1 MCIQRQRY
9 ESCVSGAEQ
18 STPRTQQD
26 IDMTEHSITR
36 RDFGK
41 TLSAAAAAT
50 ALPTMLAR
58 HAHAA
63 DAVREGLQIGA
74 MGALRTT
81 LPEANKKHDLI
92 FDAKDFRDSTSVLL
106 AIEQG
111 ELETGNTT
119 TQHLIRAI
127 SENIPVRWVCGW
139 GGGYNV
145 LVSRKGL
152 DLKKDDAAAL
162 KSQAASRKQS
172 GKPLTIGVPTG
183 SMQHAKV
190 AIYLKSIGIDPD
202 KDVQIANI
210 PFPNHPRALEAADVD
225 LAMTLSAFG
234 AIAIEKGDATLF
246 LHMFGGNF
254 GKQEIGFIV
263 TEKLIRDKPALL
275 QRIVNAHVD
284 AMTTFMGQPDRQ
296 IELEK
301 KYSRLPDAVIAMQE
315 RDFLRYNFRTNI
327 ADIKTMARELHEL
340 GWVKDDFGPKVDS
353 FIDLS
358 FVAKASGLSP
368 AELSTW

>member
-1 MCIQRQRY
+1 
-9 ESCVSGAEQ
+9 
-18 STPRTQQD
+18 
-26 IDMTEHSITR
+26 MTKHSITR
-36 RDFGK
+36 RDFGRA
-41 TLSAAAAAT
+41 LSTAAT
-50 ALPTMLAR
+50 GIALPAMLAR
-58 HAHAA
+58 QAYAA
-63 DAVREGLQIGA
+63 DTIREGLQIGA

-81 LPEANKKHDLI
+81 LPEANKQYDLI
-92 FDAKDFRDSTSVLL
+92 FDAKDFRDSTAVLL

-127 SENIPVRWVCGW
+127 SENIPVSWVCGW
-139 GGGYNV
+139 GGGYNI
-145 LVSRKGL
+145 LVARKGL
-152 DLKKDDAAAL
+152 DLKQSDSAAL
-162 KSQAASRKQS
+162 KSLAASRKQS
-172 GKPLTIGVPTG
+172 GKPLIIGTPTG
-183 SMQHAKV
+183 SMQHAKLT
-190 AIYLKSIGIDPD
+190 IYLKSIGIDPD
-202 KDVQIANI
+202 KDVQIVNI
-210 PFPNHPRALEAADVD
+210 PFPNHPRALEAAEVD

-234 AIAIEKGDATLF
+234 AIAIEKGDAALF
-246 LHMFGGNF
+246 LHLFGGNF

-263 TEKLIRDKPALL
+263 TEKLIKEKPALL

-284 AMTTFMGQPDRQ
+284 AMKTFMGQPDKQ
-296 IELEK
+296 IEFEK

-340 GWVKDDFGPKVDS
+340 GWVKEDFGSKVDR
-353 FIDLS
+353 FVDLS

>member
-1 MCIQRQRY
+1 
-9 ESCVSGAEQ
+9 
-18 STPRTQQD
+18 
-26 IDMTEHSITR
+26 MTEYRITR
-36 RDFGK
+36 RDLGK
-41 TLSAAAAAT
+41 LLSAAAAGF
-50 ALPTMLAR
+50 ALPATLMR

-63 DAVREGLQIGA
+63 DTFREGLQIGA

-81 LPEANKKHDLI
+81 LPGVDKKYDLTL
-92 FDAKDFRDSTSVLL
+92 DAKNFRDSTSVLL

-111 ELETGNTT
+111 ELEIGNTT
-119 TQHLIRAI
+119 SQHLIRAI

-139 GGGYNV
+139 AGGYNV

-152 DLKKDDAAAL
+152 NLKPNDDAAL
-162 KSQAASRKQS
+162 KSLAVSRKQS
-172 GKPLTIGVPTG
+172 GKPLLFGVPTG
-183 SMQHAKV
+183 SMQHAKL

-210 PFPNHPRALEAADVD
+210 PFPNHPRAIEAAEVD

-234 AIAIEKGDATLF
+234 AISIVKGDAVLF
-246 LHMFGGNF
+246 LHLFGGKF
-254 GKQEIGFIV
+254 GKQEVGFIV
-263 TEKLIRDKPALL
+263 TEKLIKEKPALV

-284 AMTTFMGQPDRQ
+284 SIKMFMGQPDKQ
-296 IELEK
+296 IEFEK
-301 KYSRLPDAVIAMQE
+301 KYSRLPDPVITMQE
-315 RDFLRYNFRTNI
+315 REFLHYNFRTNV

-340 GWVKDDFGPKVDS
+340 GWVKEDFTSKVDS

>member
-1 MCIQRQRY
+1 
-9 ESCVSGAEQ
+9 
-18 STPRTQQD
+18 
-26 IDMTEHSITR
+26 MTEGSITR
-36 RDFGK
+36 RDFA
-41 TLSAAAAAT
+41 TALSATAAGI
-50 ALPTMLAR
+50 ALPTMLVRQAQ
-58 HAHAA
+58 AA
-63 DAVREGLQIGA
+63 DTFREGLQIGA

-81 LPEANKKHDLI
+81 LPEGAKKYDLT

-111 ELETGNTT
+111 HLEIGNTT

-139 GGGYNV
+139 AGGYNV

-152 DLKKDDAAAL
+152 NLKPNDAAAL
-162 KSQAASRKQS
+162 KSEMASRKQS
-172 GKPLTIGVPTG
+172 GKPLVFGVPTG
-183 SMQHAKV
+183 SMQHAKL

-210 PFPNHPRALEAADVD
+210 PFPNHPRALEAAEVD
-225 LAMTLSAFG
+225 LTMTLSAFG
-234 AIAIEKGDATLF
+234 AIAIEKGDAALF
-246 LHMFGGNF
+246 LHLFGGSF
-254 GKQEIGFIV
+254 GKQEVGFIV
-263 TEKLIRDKPALL
+263 TEKLIKEKPALV

-284 AMTTFMGQPDRQ
+284 VMKTFMGQPDKQ
-296 IELEK
+296 IEFER

-315 RDFLRYNFRTNI
+315 REFLRYNFRTNVT
-327 ADIKTMARELHEL
+327 DIKTMARELHQL
-340 GWVKDDFGPKVDS
+340 GWVKEDFGPKVDG

-368 AELSTW
+368 AELSAW